1 MIFKFRH
8 SYKDSKMAQ
17 VASSR
22 EFVGD
27 SREPSV
33 TGEALGLFAAGLL
46 FSSKPAKTT
55 TKVKPICNIIHI
67 LRVFRK
73 YITQNH

>member
-8 SYKDSKMAQ
+8 SYKDTKMAQ

-27 SREPSV
+27 SREFVGDSRERAV
-33 TGEALGLFAAGLL
+33 TGEPLGLFAAGLL

-55 TKVKPICNIIHI
+55 TKVKLICNIIHI
-67 LRVFRK
+67 LRVF
-73 YITQNH
+73 

>member
-27 SREPSV
+27 SRERAV
-33 TGEALGLFAAGLL
+33 TGEPLGLFAACLL

-67 LRVFRK
+67 LRVF
-73 YITQNH
+73 